1 LPTYMTSAHSWVEVC
16 AEYEDCA
23 SYDVAADTDLCKRFI
38 VAGRILLRRVQTR
51 AKNGGGE
58 VEMDPAQIS
67 AELKKAE
74 AWLAGNDATAT
85 TAANSG
91 GVRALGVEAFR

>member
-1 LPTYMTSAHSWVEVC
+1 MPTYVDSNATWDEVC

-23 SYDVAADTDLCKRFI
+23 SYDVASDPDLCKRFI
-38 VAGRILLRRVQTR
+38 VAGRILLRRIQTR
-51 AKNGGGE
+51 SKHGGGE
-58 VEMDPAQIS
+58 VEMDPAQVS

-85 TAANSG
+85 TAANTG
-91 GVRALGVEAFR
+91 GVRALGVECFR

>member
-1 LPTYMTSAHSWVEVC
+1 MPAYVDSTATWAEVC

-85 TAANSG
+85 TAANTG
-91 GVRALGVEAFR
+91 GARVFGAESWR

>member
-1 LPTYMTSAHSWVEVC
+1 MPTYVDSSATWEEVC

-38 VAGRILLRRVQTR
+38 VAGRILLRRLQTR
-51 AKNGGGE
+51 SKHGGGE
-58 VEMDPAQIS
+58 VEMDPAQVS

-74 AWLAGNDATAT
+74 AWLAGNDA
-85 TAANSG
+85 AAAPSVNVG
-91 GVRALGVEAFR
+91 GVRALGVETFR

>member
-1 LPTYMTSAHSWVEVC
+1 MPTYVDSSATWAEVC

-38 VAGRILLRRVQTR
+38 VAGRILLRRIQTR

-74 AWLAGNDATAT
+74 AWLSGNDPAATVAVNT
-85 TAANSG
+85 G
-91 GVRALGVEAFR
+91 GVRALGVETFR